1 MPMTAFPFWTKLAVR
16 RMARRRLARD
26 NRATVLIEMAFCIPL
41 LVLLGFGGVEMANLA
56 LVNTRISQISLSA
69 ADNASRIA
77 FGTNMS
83 LPQVR
88 ELDINEVFTGA
99 EEQARGLNLRG
110 RGRIVLSS
118 LERNAD
124 GGQTIKW
131 QRCYGDLPVQSLYGP
146 AGTGATGT
154 GFPGMGPVGKRV
166 VAVQG
171 TAVMVVELTYTYQ
184 PIAYGS
190 WLGPKTIRSE
200 AAYNVRE
207 GRDLTRVYPSAG
219 VTPSLCTT

>member
-1 MPMTAFPFWTKLAVR
+1 MPMKAFPLWTKWAAR
-16 RMARRRLARD
+16 RMARRQFVRD

-41 LVLLGFGGVEMANLA
+41 LVLIGFGGIEMANLA

-77 FGTNMS
+77 FGNSMA

-99 EEQARGLNLRG
+99 EAQARGLNLRAN
-110 RGRIVLSS
+110 GRIVLSS

-131 QRCYGDLPVQSLYGP
+131 QRCYGNLAVQSLYGP
-146 AGTGATGT
+146 EGTGATGT
-154 GFPGMGPVGKRV
+154 AFLGMGPVGKRV
-166 VAVQG
+166 EAVQG

-184 PIAYGS
+184 AVAYGS

-200 AAYNVRE
+200 AAFNVRE

-219 VTPSLCTT
+219 VTPSRCA

>member
-1 MPMTAFPFWTKLAVR
+1 MKAPLFWTKLAAR
-16 RMARRRLARD
+16 KTSRRRFAAD
-26 NRATVLIEMAFCIPL
+26 DRASVMIEMAFCIPL
-41 LVLLGFGGVEMANLA
+41 LAFVGFAGIEMANLT

-99 EEQARGLNLRG
+99 EEQARGLNLRAN
-110 RGRIVLSS
+110 GRIVLSS

-146 AGTGATGT
+146 QGTGATGT
-154 GFPGMGPVGKRV
+154 DFPGMGPVGKRV
-166 VAVQG
+166 VAVEG
-171 TAVMVVELTYTYQ
+171 TAVMVVETTYNYQ
-184 PIAYGS
+184 PVAYGR
-190 WLGPKTIRSE
+190 WLGPKTIRTE
-200 AAYNVRE
+200 AAFNVRE

-219 VTPSLCTT
+219 VTPSLCNT

>member
-1 MPMTAFPFWTKLAVR
+1 MPMTAFPRWTRLA
-16 RMARRRLARD
+16 ARRLSRRRFARD

-41 LVLLGFGGVEMANLA
+41 LVLIGFGGIEMANLT

-110 RGRIVLSS
+110 NGRIVLSS

-124 GGQTIKW
+124 GGQMIKW

-146 AGTGATGT
+146 EGTGATGT

-166 VAVQG
+166 VAVEG

-184 PIAYGS
+184 PVAYGR
-190 WLGPKTIRSE
+190 WLGPRTIRSE

-219 VTPSLCTT
+219 VTPSLCDD

>member
-1 MPMTAFPFWTKLAVR
+1 MPMTTFPLWPKFAVR
-16 RMARRRLARD
+16 RTSSIKLACD
-26 NRATVLIEMAFCIPL
+26 NRASVMIEMAFCIPL
-41 LVLLGFGGVEMANLA
+41 LVLIGFGGIEMANLT
-56 LVNTRISQISLSA
+56 LVNTRISQISLST

-77 FGTNMS
+77 FGNNMS

-110 RGRIVLSS
+110 NGRIVLSS

-131 QRCYGDLPVQSLYGP
+131 QRCYGALPIQSLYGP
-146 AGTGATGT
+146 EGTGSSGT
-154 GFPGMGPVGKRV
+154 SFEGMGPVGKRV
-166 VAVQG
+166 VAVEG
-171 TAVMVVELTYTYQ
+171 TAVMVVEMTYTYQ

-200 AAYNVRE
+200 AAFNVRE
-207 GRDLTRVYPSAG
+207 GRDLSRVYPSAG
-219 VTPSLCTT
+219 VTASTCT

>member
-1 MPMTAFPFWTKLAVR
+1 MPMKAFPFRTKMAAR
-16 RMARRRLARD
+16 RMSRRQFVRD

-41 LVLLGFGGVEMANLA
+41 LVLVGFGGIEMANLA

-77 FGTNMS
+77 FGNSSS

-110 RGRIVLSS
+110 NGRIVLSS

-131 QRCYGDLPVQSLYGP
+131 QRCYGDLPVQSLYGVE
-146 AGTGATGT
+146 GTGSTGT

-166 VAVQG
+166 VAVDG
-171 TAVMVVELTYTYQ
+171 TAVMVVETTYTYQ
-184 PIAYGS
+184 PLAYGN
-190 WLGPKTIRSE
+190 WLGPKTIRTE
-200 AAYNVRE
+200 AAFNVRE

-219 VTPSLCTT
+219 VTPSTCT